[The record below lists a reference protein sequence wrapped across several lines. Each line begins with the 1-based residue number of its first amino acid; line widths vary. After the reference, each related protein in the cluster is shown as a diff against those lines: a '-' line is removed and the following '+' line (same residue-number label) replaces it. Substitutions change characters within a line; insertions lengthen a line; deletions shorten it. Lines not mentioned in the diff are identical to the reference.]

1 MKTDKFTDMI
11 DSLACDF
18 DLAKQG
24 IHSLGELDKELEK
37 SDSKLN
43 RDMEL
48 LNELAFLLRH
58 GKAEI
63 VLTEG

>member
-24 IHSLGELDKELEK
+24 VHSLQELDKELQ
-37 SDSKLN
+37 DSGSTLSKET
-43 RDMEL
+43 EL
-48 LNELAFLLRH
+48 LNELAFLLRY

-63 VLTEG
+63 VLVEG